1 MAEGFKREISGIG
14 DNYWLALC
22 DLQRLLRAI
31 IFMKPRALVSLIA
44 AVFAVFIALSPSRA
58 SAYSLLLNAPSGWNG
73 LAMGGSVVTGFRE
86 SGGPGLLLSTNAV
99 LFPLINP
106 DGPADV
112 PGFSFTN
119 WGAWTNFPTSGLAKD
134 MAGAILD
141 ISWTTG
147 TTEPDSFDS
156 FDVRI
161 RATNSA
167 EGAMVDFG
175 AGAVQADGVVRV
187 NFFLQSP
194 GPLFVEGGTAGLELP
209 AMQSLTAPA
218 PNIESLIAV
227 ATIARYGESPT
238 TTYTRLPGDD
248 ALVIPLE
255 LSGSQEFRYE
265 LSYELITPYG
275 TDPGVDYSFSGG
287 AATTVPEPS
296 TYALLA
302 MSAAGAL
309 WLARRR
315 PVGGRC
321 VNFSSARD

>member
-1 MAEGFKREISGIG
+1 MNA
-14 DNYWLALC
+14 
-22 DLQRLLRAI
+22 
-31 IFMKPRALVSLIA
+31 PRATRILLTLATAIVLLA
-44 AVFAVFIALSPSRA
+44 PSST
-58 SAYSLLLNAPSGWNG
+58 SAYSLLLNAPGGWNG
-73 LAMGGSVVTGFRE
+73 LAMGGSIVTGFRE
-86 SGGPGLLLSTNAV
+86 SGGPGLLLSTNFV
-99 LFPLINP
+99 LFPMINP

-112 PGFSFTN
+112 SGFSFTN
-119 WGAWTNFPTSGLAKD
+119 SGGWTNLPTSGLAKD

-167 EGAMVDFG
+167 EAAMVDFG
-175 AGAVQADGVVRV
+175 AGAVEADGVVRV

-194 GPLFVEGGTAGLELP
+194 GPLFVEGGTADLELP
-209 AMQSLTAPA
+209 AMQLLTAPA
-218 PNIESLIAV
+218 PNIESLTAV
-227 ATIARYGESPT
+227 ATIARYGEPPT

-255 LSGSQEFRYE
+255 LSGSEEFRYE

-315 PVGGRC
+315 R
-321 VNFSSARD
+321 